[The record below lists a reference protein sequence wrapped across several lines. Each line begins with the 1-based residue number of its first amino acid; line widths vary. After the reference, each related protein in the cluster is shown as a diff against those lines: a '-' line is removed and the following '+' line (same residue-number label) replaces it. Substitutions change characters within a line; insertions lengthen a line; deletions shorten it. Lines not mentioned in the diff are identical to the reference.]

1 MKTTQILLYLLFCF
15 SASVTFRLASSLGAP
30 SRTLLDIDVNI
41 ALGAS
46 GLRCQE
52 GHLACRAGKSSERA
66 DLASLEVLRTWHSTK
81 ARPTW
86 SITLV
91 TQLSANR

>member
-30 SRTLLDIDVNI
+30 SRTLHVNI

-52 GHLACRAGKSSERA
+52 GHLACRAGESSERA

-81 ARPTW
+81 ARPAW